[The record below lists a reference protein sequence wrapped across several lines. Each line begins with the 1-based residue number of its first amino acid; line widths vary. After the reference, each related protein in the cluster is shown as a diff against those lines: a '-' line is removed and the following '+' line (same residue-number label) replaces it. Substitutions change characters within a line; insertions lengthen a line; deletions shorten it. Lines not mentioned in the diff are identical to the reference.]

1 MTIPEPNSATMT
13 PLRIAVTGSHGMVG
27 SALVEALKGSG
38 YEVIR
43 VVRSPPGSGSADIY
57 WNPSDAEIDG
67 QAFNGLDGVVNLAG
81 ENINQ
86 RWTSTAKQRIRRSRV
101 DGTELL
107 AGALAALDSPPR
119 VLVNASAVGFY
130 GDRGDEH
137 LTEGSG
143 VGSGF
148 LATVVRDWEKA
159 TAPAARAGIRVVMTR
174 SGVVLSEQ
182 GGALKKMLPAF
193 RMGVGG
199 TMGSGEQWMSWVSLA
214 DEVAGIRFALES
226 TDLSGPV
233 NLTSPQPV
241 TNAEFTRTL
250 GRVLDRPAFFRVPRV
265 ALKIAFGQMAEE
277 TILASQHAVSDRL
290 VQAGFEFRYP
300 QLEQALQAAL

>member
-226 TDLSGPV
+226 TDLRGPV

-265 ALKIAFGQMAEE
+265 ALEIAFGQMAEE